1 MSEPIKMP
9 ALGESIDEGTV
20 TTWLKNVGDTVEA
33 DEPIV
38 EVSTDKVDTEVPA
51 PAAGVLES
59 IEVGEDETVSV
70 GTVLGYIGDGS
81 GAAAPAETP
90 AKEPAA
96 EPEAPAPAP
105 EEPAAPAA
113 SDSGVEVKMPALGES
128 VDEGTVTTW
137 LKQVGDEVE
146 EDEPIVEVSTDKVDT
161 EVPAPASGILT
172 QIKVSEDE
180 TVSVGTVL
188 AVIGGEAPAA
198 PAGGIKTQIA
208 QKAKEAAT
216 LRGTRQKMTGVRKAI
231 AKHMIDSLAT
241 SAQLTTVME
250 VDVTRIVKLRA
261 QAKATFQAREGV
273 NLTYLPVFVQAA
285 TEALKAHPIINS
297 SVEDNE
303 IVYHDVEH
311 VGIAVDT
318 ERGLFVPVIKKAG
331 DLNIAGIAKQ
341 IADLAARTR
350 DGKIKADE
358 LAGSTFTITNTG
370 SAGAAFDTPIIN
382 QPNVAIMGTGAIFKA
397 PGVVKDQDGN
407 EVIAIRSKCF
417 LSISYDHRIIDGA
430 AASRFLRDV
439 KFRLEEGDFPEV
451 L

>member
-180 TVSVGTVL
+180 TVSVGTV
-188 AVIGGEAPAA
+188 
-198 PAGGIKTQIA
+198 
-208 QKAKEAAT
+208 
-216 LRGTRQKMTGVRKAI
+216 
-231 AKHMIDSLAT
+231 
-241 SAQLTTVME
+241 
-250 VDVTRIVKLRA
+250 
-261 QAKATFQAREGV
+261 
-273 NLTYLPVFVQAA
+273 
-285 TEALKAHPIINS
+285 
-297 SVEDNE
+297 
-303 IVYHDVEH
+303 
-311 VGIAVDT
+311 
-318 ERGLFVPVIKKAG
+318 
-331 DLNIAGIAKQ
+331 
-341 IADLAARTR
+341 
-350 DGKIKADE
+350 
-358 LAGSTFTITNTG
+358 
-370 SAGAAFDTPIIN
+370 
-382 QPNVAIMGTGAIFKA
+382 
-397 PGVVKDQDGN
+397 
-407 EVIAIRSKCF
+407 
-417 LSISYDHRIIDGA
+417 
-430 AASRFLRDV
+430 
-439 KFRLEEGDFPEV
+439 
-451 L
+451 